1 MNKVKLAIVGTGSGA
16 QIMYGSILRLLEFG
30 QPLAYVDP
38 NPKAIEGMQA
48 IFRVEETYNDFSG
61 FLTESDAEAVV
72 LCTPVF
78 VHAEQTRLAARAG
91 KHVLCEKPMARTIE
105 ECQQMIDDCSEHGV
119 KLMVGHTKRFDKSVR
134 YAKLMVDE
142 GELGRVY
149 QVLIDWTWY
158 EPPASR
164 GWRDELRT
172 FGGLGQDIGAHT
184 LDLTR
189 WLLGDITEVSGEIA
203 MVRDI
208 GQVEDKAI
216 YLARHASG
224 GISVHVIGASNRP
237 CRESYLIEGTG
248 GSLHLENTGPHHNFM
263 SPEPFRITL
272 HREGKSTQDVTI
284 YNDYVLEREL
294 QQHYRY
300 KVEIDHFCECI
311 LKDEQPLVSGEDGLR
326 AVEAVNAAY
335 LSSWKRRKVS
345 LPLESSPNLEQLFQ
359 DLYDTRHRRWIGS
372 NLR

>member
-1 MNKVKLAIVGTGSGA
+1 VDKVKLAIVGTGGGA
-16 QIMYGSILRLLEFG
+16 KIMYGSILRLLEFG
-30 QPLAYVDP
+30 QPVAYVDQ

-48 IFRVEETYNDFSG
+48 IFPVEETYSDFSD
-61 FLTESDAEAVV
+61 FLARSDAQAVI

-78 VHAEQTRLAARAG
+78 EHTEQTRLAARAG

-119 KLMVGHTKRFDKSVR
+119 KLMVGHMKRFDKSVR
-134 YAKLMVDE
+134 YAKRMVDE
-142 GELGRVY
+142 GELGSVY
-149 QVLIDWTWY
+149 QMVVDWSWY
-158 EPPASR
+158 VPPTSR

-184 LDLTR
+184 FDLSR
-189 WLLGDITEVSGEIA
+189 WWLGDITEVSGEIS
-203 MVRDI
+203 MVRDV
-208 GQVEDKAI
+208 GHVEDKAI
-216 YLARHASG
+216 YLARHRNG

-237 CRESYLIEGTG
+237 FKESYLIEGTR
-248 GSLHLENTGPHHNFM
+248 GSLHLENSGPHHNFM

-272 HREGKSTQDVTI
+272 HREGKHTEDVSI
-284 YNDYVLEREL
+284 YNDWVLEREL
-294 QQHYRY
+294 KQHHRY

-335 LSSWKRRKVS
+335 LSSWGRQKVS
-345 LPLESSPNLEQLFQ
+345 LPLESSPDLERVFQ
-359 DLYDTRHRRWIGS
+359 DLYEARHRG
-372 NLR
+372 